1 MNTQVFGCPKCQKP
15 FQVSE
20 DFAGQAVQCP
30 SCATAVEIPA
40 SAFDQATISPPVPP
54 QPPAQPETQEV
65 FVCPACSGQF
75 GITKQMY
82 GTTVG
87 CPHCQ
92 TSIAIKPPETE
103 PDPETIAPKIVTT
116 SPVSKR
122 RRKKKSGV
130 VQPKAGSSPDLFAPG
145 FKHKKDKTPDQSST
159 KPKKSEAQQA
169 ATPAPIKKKLA
180 AEKLPIEKDQQ
191 SAKPKPD
198 PRFRDGPKR
207 KSAKPPKQVQ
217 KEAAQQPLRA
227 KKQTLEP
234 KEDQA
239 SKQRDDSTSPDD
251 FDFKKSQETENPSA
265 PPIIVD
271 KPSGEN
277 VGGEEF
283 EAVNSACET
292 TSADQTVEEDIVESP
307 WQPDPIDHLLPPRF
321 DVLDPTRFSQGGQ
334 EQFKVVL
341 PDGKGGIAQLD
352 SRVLRVEHE
361 GEKVALRMLTAE
373 EKKRRRL
380 IQNIVAILIG
390 IAVIAI
396 AFSILL

>member
-1 MNTQVFGCPKCQKP
+1 
-15 FQVSE
+15 
-20 DFAGQAVQCP
+20 
-30 SCATAVEIPA
+30 
-40 SAFDQATISPPVPP
+40 
-54 QPPAQPETQEV
+54 
-65 FVCPACSGQF
+65 
-75 GITKQMY
+75 MY
-82 GTTVG
+82 GMTVG

-116 SPVSKR
+116 PPTSKR
-122 RRKKKSGV
+122 RRKKKGGV
-130 VQPKAGSSPDLFAPG
+130 AQPKAGSSPDLFAPG
-145 FKHKKDKTPDQSST
+145 FKDKKGKTPNQSST
-159 KPKKSEAQQA
+159 KAKKSEAQQT
-169 ATPAPIKKKLA
+169 ATPAPKQKKPA
-180 AEKLPIEKDQQ
+180 TEKPPIEKDQQ
-191 SAKPKPD
+191 TAKPKRD

-217 KEAAQQPLRA
+217 KEAAKQPLPP
-227 KKQTLEP
+227 KKQTPEP
-234 KEDQA
+234 QEDQA
-239 SKQRDDSTSPDD
+239 SKKPTANEALQDAAPKSPDD
-251 FDFKKSQETENPSA
+251 FDFEKLQETENPSA
-265 PPIIVD
+265 PPIVTD
-271 KPSGEN
+271 QPSGQN
-277 VGGEEF
+277 VGDKEF
-283 EAVNSACET
+283 EAINVGDEAT
-292 TSADQTVEEDIVESP
+292 TADQAAEEDIVESP

-361 GEKVALRMLTAE
+361 GEKVALRMLTTE